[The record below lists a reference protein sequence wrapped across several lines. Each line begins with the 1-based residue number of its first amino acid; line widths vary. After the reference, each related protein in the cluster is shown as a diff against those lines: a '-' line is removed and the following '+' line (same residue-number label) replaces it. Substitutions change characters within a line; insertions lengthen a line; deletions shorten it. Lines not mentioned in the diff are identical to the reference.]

1 MIQPFFDNACNAW
14 FPNINKKLKICLQA
28 AQNNCI
34 RFRLKLDDRSSI
46 KSEDFEKINWLLIPE
61 RVLQCFLY
69 ST

>member
-1 MIQPFFDNACNAW
+1 MIQPFFDYACNACY
-14 FPNINKKLKICLQA
+14 PNINKKLQMCLQA

-46 KSEDFEKINWLLIPE
+46 KSEDLEKINWLLIPE
-61 RVLQCFLY
+61 SVLQCFLY